1 MDSLKAKREDIP
13 DKCVL
18 HRASRLGPAA
28 ANLGEPAQSGSLGP
42 QLPAED
48 GPQVQRSWQLPQ
60 WFLGRLRDQRGRGNV
75 DLVLREI
82 IHFFPQSQE
91 QGKFRLGPGGF
102 TLAVNP
108 VLCSQVP
115 PTMLP
120 DGTLVV
126 PIRDDAD
133 GSDDE
138 EELSG
143 IIEVSGINE
152 SGLRQII

>member
-1 MDSLKAKREDIP
+1 M
-13 DKCVL
+13 
-18 HRASRLGPAA
+18 
-28 ANLGEPAQSGSLGP
+28 GP

-60 WFLGRLRDQRGRGNV
+60 WFLGRLWDKRGRGNV
-75 DLVLREI
+75 HLILREI
-82 IHFFPQSQE
+82 LDFVPQSQE
-91 QGKFRLGPGGF
+91 QGKLQLGRGKVEVHIRLCVMQ
-102 TLAVNP
+102 TLIASVRRSHTCRKP
-108 VLCSQVP
+108 RVVLRSQVP

-143 IIEVSGINE
+143 IIEV
-152 SGLRQII
+152 